1 MATSWIPVSG
11 RSPFGVDTL
20 PYGIFTVRDEDAR
33 VGVAIGEY
41 VLDLAPLAAEE
52 NLDGAHVFA
61 QDNLNPFMSLGPRAW
76 AAVRGWIRELLTEE
90 PHRALVEPHLIPM
103 AEARLHMPFAVADFV
118 DFYASQHHAENV
130 GKILRPNSPA
140 LPPAWRHLPIGYH
153 GRAGTVVPSGTE
165 IVRPCGLR
173 IDGETPTYGPSTKLD
188 IEAEVGFVVGVP
200 STMGRPVPVEAFA
213 EHVFGV
219 VLVNDWSARDIQAF
233 EYVPLGPF
241 LGKSFATSISSW
253 VVPLAALADARV
265 EPPTRDPEPAEYLLD
280 AAESWALEIDLEVRW
295 NGATVSR
302 PPFAQMYWTAAQ
314 QLAHLTANG
323 ASVRTG
329 DLYAS
334 GTVSGPEPDQRG
346 SFLELTRN
354 GADPVALAD
363 GSTRT
368 FLADGDTVT
377 ISATAPGPDGSRVG
391 FGEVTGAVVP
401 AVETETNEPL
411 AGRSAV
417 SRRPFRG

>member
-1 MATSWIPVSG
+1 VARSWIPIPE

-20 PYGIFTVRDEDAR
+20 PYGIFSIRDEDAR

-41 VLDLAPLAAEE
+41 VLDLGPLAAEE

-61 QDNLNPFMSLGPRAW
+61 QSSLNPFLAMGRPAW
-76 AAVRGWIRELLTEE
+76 EAVRGWLRELVTED
-90 PHRALVEPHLIPM
+90 PHRALVEPHLIPLQ
-103 AEARLHMPFAVADFV
+103 ECRLHMPFDVADFV

-130 GKILRPNSPA
+130 GKIFRPDSPA
-140 LPPAWRHLPIGYH
+140 LPRAWRHLPIGYH
-153 GRAGTVVPSGTE
+153 GRAGTIVPSGTD

-173 IDGETPTYGPSTKLD
+173 MDGDALIYGPSMKLD
-188 IEAEVGFVVGVP
+188 VEAEVGFVVGVP
-200 STMGRPVPVEAFA
+200 SVMGQPVGVARFP

-253 VVPLAALADARV
+253 VVPLAALEGARV
-265 EPPTRDPEPAEYLLD
+265 EPPVRDPEPVEYLRD
-280 AAESWALEIDLEVRW
+280 TDEPWGLEIDLEVRW
-295 NGATVSR
+295 NGTSVAR
-302 PPFAQMYWTAAQ
+302 PRFAQMYWTAAQ

-346 SFLELTRN
+346 SFLELSWN
-354 GADPVALAD
+354 GSEPVALAD

-377 ISATAPGPDGSRVG
+377 IFASAPGPDGSRIG
-391 FGEVTGAVVP
+391 FGDVTGTVVRAP
-401 AVETETNEPL
+401 A
-411 AGRSAV
+411 
-417 SRRPFRG
+417 

>member
-1 MATSWIPVSG
+1 MRSGWFGSDVTESWIPVSDG
-11 RSPFGVDTL
+11 SSFGADTL
-20 PYGIFTVRDEDAR
+20 PYGIFSVGDEDAR
-33 VGVAIGEY
+33 VGVAIGEH
-41 VLDLAPLAAEE
+41 VLDIAPLAAEE

-61 QDNLNPFMSLGPRAW
+61 QPTLNPFMSMGPQAW
-76 AAVRGWIRELLTEE
+76 AAVRDWLRELVMEE
-90 PHRALVEPHLIPM
+90 PHRSLVEPHLLPV
-103 AEARLHMPFAVADFV
+103 ADVRLHLPFQVADFV

-130 GKILRPNSPA
+130 GKILRPDSPA
-140 LPPAWRHLPIGYH
+140 LPVAWRQLPIGYH
-153 GRAGTVVPSGTE
+153 GRSGTVVPSGTA
-165 IVRPCGLR
+165 IVRPRGLR
-173 IDGETPTYGPSTKLD
+173 ADGDAAVYGPSTKLD
-188 IEAEVGFVVGVP
+188 IEAEVGFVVGMP
-200 STMGRPVPVEAFA
+200 STMGQPVPIERFS

-253 VVPLAALADARV
+253 VVPLAALEEARV
-265 EPPTRDPEPAEYLLD
+265 EPPARDPEPAAYLRDGDSGPWGL
-280 AAESWALEIDLEVRW
+280 AIELEVTW
-295 NGATVSR
+295 NGKRIAR

-346 SFLELTRN
+346 SFLELTWN
-354 GADPVALAD
+354 GTEPLRLAD

-377 ISATAPGPDGSRVG
+377 ISATASGPGGRRIG
-391 FGEVTGAVVP
+391 LGEVTGSVLP
-401 AVETETNEPL
+401 AHT
-411 AGRSAV
+411 
-417 SRRPFRG
+417 

>member
-1 MATSWIPVSG
+1 VARSWIPASEQ
-11 RSPFGVDTL
+11 SLFGVDTL
-20 PYGIFTVRDEDAR
+20 PYGIFSVRDEDAR

-61 QDNLNPFMSLGPRAW
+61 QNTLNPFMSLGPRAW
-76 AAVRGWIRELLTEE
+76 AAVRGWLHELLTEE
-90 PHRALVEPHLIPM
+90 PHRALVEPHLVPI
-103 AEARLHMPFAVADFV
+103 AEAKLHMPFQVADFV

-130 GKILRPNSPA
+130 GKIFRPGSPA
-140 LPPAWRHLPIGYH
+140 LPAAWRYLPIGYH
-153 GRAGTVVPSGTE
+153 GRAGTVVLSGTDV
-165 IVRPCGLR
+165 VRPCGLR
-173 IDGETPTYGPSTKLD
+173 SDGDGPVYGPSAKLD

-200 STMGRPVPVEAFA
+200 SAMGHRVPIEEFD

-253 VVPLAALADARV
+253 VVPLAALSDARV
-265 EPPTRDPEPAEYLLD
+265 QPPTRDPEPAGYLQD
-280 AAESWALEIDLEVRW
+280 GDQPWALDIDLQVRW
-295 NGATVSR
+295 NETLVSR

-323 ASVRTG
+323 ASVRPG

-346 SFLELTRN
+346 SFLELTWS
-354 GADPVALAD
+354 GSDPVMLAD

-377 ISATAPGPDGSRVG
+377 ISATAPGPNGSRIG
-391 FGEVTGAVVP
+391 FGEVTGTVLP
-401 AVETETNEPL
+401 AH
-411 AGRSAV
+411 A
-417 SRRPFRG
+417 

>member
-1 MATSWIPVSG
+1 VARSWIPIPE

-20 PYGIFTVRDEDAR
+20 PYSIFSVRDEDAR
-33 VGVAIGEY
+33 VGVAIGDH
-41 VLDLAPLAAEE
+41 VLDLGPLAAEE

-61 QDNLNPFMSLGPRAW
+61 QDSLNPFMAMGLRAW
-76 AAVRGWIRELLTEE
+76 EAVRGWLRELVTEE
-90 PHRALVEPHLIPM
+90 PHRALVEPHLIPLQ
-103 AEARLHMPFAVADFV
+103 ECRLHMPFEVADFV
-118 DFYASQHHAENV
+118 DFYASQYHAENV
-130 GKILRPNSPA
+130 GKIFRPDSPA
-140 LPPAWRHLPIGYH
+140 LPRAWRHLPIGYH
-153 GRAGTVVPSGTE
+153 GRAGTVVPSGTD
-165 IVRPCGLR
+165 IVRPRGLR
-173 IDGETPTYGPSTKLD
+173 VDGNAPTYGPSTKLD
-188 IEAEVGFVVGVP
+188 VEAEVGFVVGVP
-200 STMGRPVPVEAFA
+200 SQLGQPIPVEQFS

-253 VVPLAALADARV
+253 VVPLSALSSARV
-265 EPPTRDPEPAEYLLD
+265 APPARDPEPPEYLRD
-280 AAESWALEIDLEVRW
+280 ANAPWGLEIDLEVCW
-295 NGATVSR
+295 NGTTVSR

-346 SFLELTRN
+346 SFLELSWD
-354 GADPVALAD
+354 GSEPVALTDA
-363 GSTRT
+363 STRT

-377 ISATAPGPDGSRVG
+377 ISATAPGPDGSRIG
-391 FGEVTGAVVP
+391 FGEVTGTVVP
-401 AVETETNEPL
+401 AR
-411 AGRSAV
+411 A
-417 SRRPFRG
+417 

>member
-1 MATSWIPVSG
+1 VASSWIPG
-11 RSPFGVDTL
+11 AEQSPFCVETL
-20 PYGIFTVRDEDAR
+20 PYGIFSVSDEEAR

-61 QDNLNPFMSLGPRAW
+61 QASLNPFMVLGPRAW
-76 AAVRGWIRELLTEE
+76 AAARGWVHELITEE
-90 PHRALVEPHLIPM
+90 PHRALVEPHLVPM
-103 AEARLHMPFAVADFV
+103 SDVRLHMPFQVADFV
-118 DFYASQHHAENV
+118 DFYASQHHAENL
-130 GKILRPNSPA
+130 GKIFRPDSPA

-153 GRAGTVVPSGTE
+153 GRAGTVVPSGTD
-165 IVRPCGLR
+165 IVRPRGLR
-173 IDGETPTYGPSTKLD
+173 QDGTAPAYGPSAKLD
-188 IEAEVGFVVGVP
+188 VEAEVGFVVGVP
-200 STMGRPVPVEAFA
+200 STMGSPVPVGDFP

-241 LGKSFATSISSW
+241 LGKSFATSISPW
-253 VVPLAALADARV
+253 VVPLAALSSARV
-265 EPPTRDPEPAEYLLD
+265 EPPARDPQPAEYLD
-280 AAESWALEIDLEVRW
+280 DGGEPWGLEIDLEVRW
-295 NGATVSR
+295 NGTTVSR

-346 SFLELTRN
+346 SFLELTWN
-354 GADPVALAD
+354 GSEPVTLGD
-363 GSTRT
+363 GSSRT

-377 ISATAPGPDGSRVG
+377 ISATAPGPDGGRIG
-391 FGEVTGAVVP
+391 FGEVTGTVVP
-401 AVETETNEPL
+401 P
-411 AGRSAV
+411 S
-417 SRRPFRG
+417 P

>member
-1 MATSWIPVSG
+1 VARSWIPASEQ
-11 RSPFGVDTL
+11 SLFGVDTL
-20 PYGIFTVRDEDAR
+20 PYGIFSVRDEDAR

-61 QDNLNPFMSLGPRAW
+61 QNTLNPFMSLGPRAW
-76 AAVRGWIRELLTEE
+76 AAVRGWLHELLTEE
-90 PHRALVEPHLIPM
+90 PHRALVEPHLVPI
-103 AEARLHMPFAVADFV
+103 AEAKLHMPFQVADFV

-130 GKILRPNSPA
+130 GKIFRPGSPA
-140 LPPAWRHLPIGYH
+140 LPAAWRYLPIGYH
-153 GRAGTVVPSGTE
+153 GRAGTVVLSGTDV
-165 IVRPCGLR
+165 VRPCGLR
-173 IDGETPTYGPSTKLD
+173 SDGDGPVYGPSAKLD

-200 STMGRPVPVEAFA
+200 SAMGHRVPIEEFD

-253 VVPLAALADARV
+253 VVPLAALSDARV
-265 EPPTRDPEPAEYLLD
+265 QPPTRDPEPAGYLQD
-280 AAESWALEIDLEVRW
+280 GDQPWALDIDLQVRW
-295 NGATVSR
+295 NETLVSR

-323 ASVRTG
+323 ASVRPG

-346 SFLELTRN
+346 SFLELTWN
-354 GADPVALAD
+354 GSDPVMLAD

-377 ISATAPGPDGSRVG
+377 ISATAPGPNGSRIG
-391 FGEVTGAVVP
+391 FGEVTGTVLP
-401 AVETETNEPL
+401 AH
-411 AGRSAV
+411 A
-417 SRRPFRG
+417 